1 MIGLKQ
7 PKPGESFRLLV
18 TVRKV
23 KRGVPTVIRVD
34 GRDYVLRPRI
44 STRTGSEVSEM
55 TVYDVKIF
63 LKSGQVVEFVTTS
76 LKSSRD
82 DYGNICKLEWRD
94 VEGETTLHRVQL
106 DQIAAITYKKRETG
120 AGGG

>member
-34 GRDYVLRPRI
+34 GREYVLRA
-44 STRTGSEVSEM
+44 E
-55 TVYDVKIF
+55 
-63 LKSGQVVEFVTTS
+63 GQFNQ
-76 LKSSRD
+76 R
-82 DYGNICKLEWRD
+82 
-94 VEGETTLHRVQL
+94 
-106 DQIAAITYKKRETG
+106 KKKG
-120 AGGG
+120 AER